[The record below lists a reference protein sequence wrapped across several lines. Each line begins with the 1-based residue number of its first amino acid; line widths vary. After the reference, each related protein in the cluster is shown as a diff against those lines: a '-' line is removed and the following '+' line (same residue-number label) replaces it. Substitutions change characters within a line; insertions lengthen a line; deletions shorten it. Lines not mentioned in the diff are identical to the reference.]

1 MPTSAPLSPEAA
13 TLWVLWGGLVI
24 GLALGAAGQAS
35 RFCVRGAIADWFVLG
50 QRTRALT
57 WLLALAVAA
66 LGSQALIALGTFDAT
81 RTLAWTDRFAWL
93 SYLVGGALFGYGM
106 VLSQGCP
113 QRSLVKLGSGNLRA
127 LVTLLVAALAALMS
141 LRGVFAELRVRTIDT
156 LLLPL
161 AGPQDLGTLLAGWL
175 PVSAAALR
183 GVLLL
188 ALLAAAVW
196 LLWRERS
203 RMQRVHWIGGGVIG
217 LLVPACWILTG
228 QIGFVPEHPETLE
241 PAWLGTQSRRPEALS
256 FTAPIANAIDL
267 LTLWTD
273 ANTRVS
279 FGVVLCLGV
288 LAGSFVAARRRGEF
302 RLETF
307 ASPREF
313 AEHVAGGL
321 LMGFGG
327 VAALGCSVGQG
338 LTGLAMLS
346 AGACL
351 AVAGIVAGAL
361 LALRRQVVQRARAAG
376 AARVVA

>member
-196 LLWRERS
+196 LLWRERG

-307 ASPREF
+307 SSPREF

-346 AGACL
+346 AGAYL

-361 LALRRQVVQRARAAG
+361 LALRRQVAQRARAAG